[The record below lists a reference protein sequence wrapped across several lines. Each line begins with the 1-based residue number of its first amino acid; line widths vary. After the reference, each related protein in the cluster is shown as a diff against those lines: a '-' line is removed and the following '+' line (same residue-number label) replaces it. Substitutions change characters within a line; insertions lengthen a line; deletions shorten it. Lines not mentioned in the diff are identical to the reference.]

1 MMYSTFLETKILLT
15 TAGTAKD
22 ELKHNHKFRFVIIT
36 LLDEIKI
43 ITDEYQKISV
53 SIENSGN
60 NYNLHIKYL

>member
-15 TAGTAKD
+15 TAGTTKD
-22 ELKHNHKFRFVIIT
+22 ELKHNHKFRFVIT

-60 NYNLHIKYL
+60 LK